1 MISNLLLQV
10 LKHLMSTG
18 NVLCSLDWILL
29 GLGFARFWH
38 GHLLPVQFHSIRI
51 ASVRRRCMFRFGP
64 LIVMLLVVFGAA
76 SGQQEPSFSSQGKL
90 VPVPTLVRDAQGN
103 AVYGLRAQD
112 FIVEDDG
119 VEQAV
124 HLDEPPEAEPIS
136 LVIAL
141 QVGRRAE
148 REFGRMA
155 GLAAMLDP
163 ILSGP
168 QNEAALLIF
177 DSKLNLVHDFTKHA
191 DIIETD
197 LKNLEPGDHGAAI
210 LDAVAYSAKMLAKC
224 PAGRQHVLLLI
235 SETRDHGSHFAK
247 IDDAVRLVGVTH
259 TLVYA
264 LPFSPY
270 ISQQLDTARGGNRDE
285 WSPNLDI
292 IEKLAAVRQA
302 MRKNSAKALASM
314 TGGEYELFATRKS
327 FEADMISF
335 ANHLHSRYLLSF
347 EPKDPHVGL
356 HRIRVRLRNSGSNQ
370 ALLFRSNYWIADSRR

>member
-1 MISNLLLQV
+1 MLLL
-10 LKHLMSTG
+10 L
-18 NVLCSLDWILL
+18 
-29 GLGFARFWH
+29 
-38 GHLLPVQFHSIRI
+38 
-51 ASVRRRCMFRFGP
+51 
-64 LIVMLLVVFGAA
+64 FGAA
-76 SGQQEPSFSSQGKL
+76 SGQQEPSFSSQGNL
-90 VPVPTLVRDAQGN
+90 VPVPTLVRDAAGN

-112 FIVEDDG
+112 FIIEDDG

-124 HLDEPPEAEPIS
+124 HLDETAEAEPIS
-136 LVIAL
+136 LVIAV
-141 QVGRRAE
+141 QCGRRAK

-163 ILSGP
+163 VLSAP

-177 DSKLNLVHDFTKHA
+177 DSKLNLVHDFTRQS
-191 DIIETD
+191 DVIETG
-197 LKNLEPGDHGAAI
+197 LKNLESGDNGAAI
-210 LDAVAYSAKMLAKC
+210 LDAVAYSAKMLAKR
-224 PAGRQHVLLLI
+224 PEGRQRVLLLI

-270 ISQQLDTARGGNRDE
+270 ISQQLDTARGSNRDE

-292 IEKLAAVRQA
+292 IEKLAAARQA

-314 TGGEYELFATRKS
+314 TGGEYELFATRKG
-327 FEADMISF
+327 FETDMTSF

-347 EPKDPHVGL
+347 EPKDPHPGL
-356 HRIRVRLRNSGSNQ
+356 HRIRVRLRRADSNQ
-370 ALLFRSNYWIADSRR
+370 TLLFRSTYWVADSRR